1 MSIRSAQF
9 VGCYGTAIVSS
20 ARSNFALFKE
30 TSFEVSN
37 LYTVTTESTS
47 QATIS

>member
-30 TSFEVSN
+30 TSFEV
-37 LYTVTTESTS
+37 YTVTTESTS